1 VGHLRNFTRWA
12 KQNPCTIGAG
22 KQHGAYRCRLAR
34 KRVEPSLGFLRPEK
48 SGRLKEVQ
56 YIVEPLFA
64 TDRANKRR
72 VVVELGIKVPV
83 CEVAAT
89 VARGKDGLAAFRVA
103 FEHDYLSA
111 VLSRSDGGYNA
122 SGPTADYAD
131 VCVLRDAYTYRS
143 VQAASL
149 SLRTGFG
156 SSARRHLKPLSMNHM
171 KQRTNMQMKPRATLG
186 ASLVARKAIV

>member
-1 VGHLRNFTRWA
+1 
-12 KQNPCTIGAG
+12 
-22 KQHGAYRCRLAR
+22 
-34 KRVEPSLGFLRPEK
+34 
-48 SGRLKEVQ
+48 
-56 YIVEPLFA
+56 
-64 TDRANKRR
+64 
-72 VVVELGIKVPV
+72 VPV

-131 VCVLRDAYTYRS
+131 VCVLRNAYTYRS

-171 KQRTNMQMKPRATLG
+171 KQRTNVQMKPRAGSG
-186 ASLVARKAIV
+186 ASLIARMPIVWRLAPSKVPLLAATRRRSPRRPRRRSRGSARASRR